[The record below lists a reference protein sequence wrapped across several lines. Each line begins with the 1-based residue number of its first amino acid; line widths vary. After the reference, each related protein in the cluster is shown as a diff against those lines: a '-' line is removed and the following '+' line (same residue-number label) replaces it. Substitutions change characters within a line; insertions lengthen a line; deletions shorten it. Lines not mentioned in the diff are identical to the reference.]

1 MIGRRNNNDELHRK
15 LVELEIVVQSQ
26 ANAIKS
32 LHNFHN
38 QYERLI
44 GNITNE
50 IQALRLEVNELKKNI
65 SIKDDTIELLG
76 LDLLDT
82 RKGKQRAEKK
92 IVKLKR
98 KLRNAYVLLQKNSSN

>member
-15 LVELEIVVQSQ
+15 LVELETVIKSQ

-38 QYERLI
+38 QHEYLI

-50 IQALRLEVNELKKNI
+50 IQALRLEVNDFKNNI
-65 SIKDDTIELLG
+65 SIKDETMGLLESA
-76 LDLLDT
+76 LFDT

-98 KLRNAYVLLQKNSSN
+98 KLRDTKRFSSKE